1 MSPAAR
7 RRPLPSGLGLL
18 AVGTVAG
25 GAVLAQ
31 AAPALTA
38 LPAVRRRFSP
48 RLTGLGRTDHV
59 ALTFDDG
66 PDPASTPQFLA
77 ELDRLGW
84 KATFFMLGS
93 LARRSGAL
101 AAEVAAAGH
110 EVGVH
115 GDVHLSQVWRRPSA
129 VIDDARRARD
139 TLAEL
144 TGTTPRWM
152 RPPYGTLSGAGSEAA
167 RRAGLEV
174 VLWTAWGRDW
184 RTEATPQSV
193 VDDVGTDMVPGGTV
207 LLHDSDCTS
216 APGAWRSALGAL
228 PRLAQVWADQGWTV
242 GPLWDHGLRPAQAR
256 PGPGLSRRF
265 RGRPARPG
273 NLA

>member
-1 MSPAAR
+1 MSGPVR
-7 RRPLPSGLGLL
+7 RRFLPSHLTLL
-18 AVGTVAG
+18 AAGTAAASAILTQVG
-25 GAVLAQ
+25 
-31 AAPALTA
+31 PALTA
-38 LPAVRRRFSP
+38 LPAVRRTLSP
-48 RLTGLGRTDHV
+48 RLTGLGRADHV

-66 PDPASTPQFLA
+66 PDPASTPQFLS

-93 LARRSGAL
+93 MARRSGGL

-110 EVGVH
+110 EVAVH
-115 GDVHLSQVWRRPSA
+115 GDVHLSQVWRTPSA

-152 RPPYGTLSGAGSEAA
+152 RPPYGTISGAGPEAA
-167 RRAGLEV
+167 RRAGLEL

-184 RTEATPQSV
+184 RAEATPPSV
-193 VDDVGTDMVPGGTV
+193 VDDIATDMVPGGTV

-228 PRLAQVWADQGWTV
+228 PRLNDVWTERGWTV
-242 GPLWDHGLRPAQAR
+242 GPLRDHGLSPGRVQA
-256 PGPGLSRRF
+256 GPVS
-265 RGRPARPG
+265 A
-273 NLA
+273 